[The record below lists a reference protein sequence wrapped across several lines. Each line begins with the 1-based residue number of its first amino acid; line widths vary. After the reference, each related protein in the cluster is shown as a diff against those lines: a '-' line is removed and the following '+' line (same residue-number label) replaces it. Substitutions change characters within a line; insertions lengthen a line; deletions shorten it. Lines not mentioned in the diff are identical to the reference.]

1 MNTSYDSALRSLDAA
16 AGTLDDGHRQRAE
29 ALLERILATPA
40 DAAPDRARGRMR
52 GGLVVWISAVAAA
65 IAIGFVAL
73 QGTGESGAA
82 YASWTATPSAVAA
95 HDLDAVV
102 RACRDQLHPYADT
115 GVNPDAIPVALAERR
130 GDFVAVLFHQDNP
143 DLSASCVAR
152 NPAGSTQV
160 DDIKTGI
167 GGSSGPAWTPP
178 AGRITQGAISEYG
191 GKQPASF
198 TDGAVG
204 TGVVGVTIHAGS
216 QTVTASVKDGRYAA
230 WWPGKVLSD
239 GPLQPDEAEPQ
250 PFITYDVHL
259 ADGRVKANVAVALP
273 R

>member
-16 AGTLDDGHRQRAE
+16 VGTLDDGHRRRAE
-29 ALLERILATPA
+29 ALLERIAATPA
-40 DAAPDRARGRMR
+40 DAAPDRTGGGSRGR
-52 GGLVVWISAVAAA
+52 LVWISAIAAA

-73 QGTGESGAA
+73 QGRGESGAA
-82 YASWTATPSAVAA
+82 YASWSATPSAVAPR
-95 HDLDAVV
+95 DLHTVV
-102 RACRDQLHPYADT
+102 RACRDQLHHYADG

-143 DLSASCVAR
+143 DLSASCVAG

-160 DDIKTGI
+160 GDIETGL

-178 AGRITQGAISEYG
+178 AGRITQGAISQYG

-204 TGVVGVTIHAGS
+204 PGVVGVTIHAGS
-216 QTVTASVKDGRYAA
+216 ETVTASMANGRYAA
-230 WWPGKVLSD
+230 WWPGKAFSD
-239 GPLQPDEAEPQ
+239 GPQAGPEPL
-250 PFITYDVHL
+250 ITYDVHL
-259 ADGRVKANVAVALP
+259 ADGSVKTNVAVALP